1 MSLKKINPI
10 KTKSW
15 IKLKAHF
22 NEIENK
28 EIKDLLSIRSNPS
41 CFSLEWNDFNIDISK
56 NRIDNTTLNL
66 LLDLAKECGLEDA
79 ISKQFKGDIINDTEK
94 RAVLHT
100 AVRTDGNEKI
110 NVDGL
115 DVVPSILETRSK
127 IKSFTNDVMS
137 GNLKGDTGKP
147 FTDVVNIGIG
157 GSDLGPVMVV
167 EALKHYSSRLKP
179 HFVSNVDGD
188 HVLEIIKDL
197 NPETTLFIIV
207 SKTFTTQETISNA
220 NTIRDW
226 LVSKLNV
233 SAVSKHFAAVSTNL
247 TEIKKFGINPKM
259 VFSMNDWVGGRFS
272 LWSSVGL
279 SISLAV
285 GYENFSKLLE
295 YHIGNCLGGCEG
307 HQKEKDYNIYISNI
321 RDFLKGNLSSS
332 INYFKNEMEIASDS
346 LKFEKAQK
354 AKEKIELLENYQ
366 SKSTVVSSKLNN
378 IDVFSI
384 ISDSS
389 HAYVNHL
396 QVAFGRIVRFH
407 NVEIKKKLDETDKE
421 LLLMTLV
428 NLRDKFSSKN
438 NTIIS
443 NIEFD
448 KILNLKFIYP
458 KAGDNK
464 KLLDLS
470 VRNAT
475 QFKIEKLKQ
484 VQIVDPERH
493 TNRILNQMKI
503 DLRLNEIPIHIEC
516 FDNSNI
522 QGSNPVAS
530 CIVFKNSKPSKKDYR
545 HFNIKTVEG
554 PDDYASMEEVVY
566 RRYKRMVDEK
576 SVLPSLIIIDGGK
589 GQLSSSIKALKKLN
603 LENTIAILGI
613 AKRLEEIFYPNDPIP
628 LYLNKKSE
636 TLKVIQQMRNEAHR
650 FAITFHRN
658 KRSKQALTSSFDG
671 IPGIGE
677 KTKTTLLKRFKSL
690 KKIKETSL
698 DLLINEVG
706 ESKAKK
712 IKEFLNSMK

>member
-1 MSLKKINPI
+1 MPSEPGVYQFFNKDDKIIYIGKAKNLKKRVSSYFQKNVGSR
-10 KTKSW
+10 KTKNLVKNIHNIKHIVVSSESDALLLENSLIKKYQPKYNILLRDDKTYPW
-15 IKLKAHF
+15 IVIKKESFPRVLTTRRVEKDGSEYFGPFTNYKTVRTIMDIFSNLYSLRTCHYDLRQK
-22 NEIENK
+22 NIIENK
-28 EIKDLLSIRSNPS
+28 YKV
-41 CFSLEWNDFNIDISK
+41 CLEF
-56 NRIDNTTLNL
+56 
-66 LLDLAKECGLEDA
+66 
-79 ISKQFKGDIINDTEK
+79 
-94 RAVLHT
+94 
-100 AVRTDGNEKI
+100 
-110 NVDGL
+110 
-115 DVVPSILETRSK
+115 
-127 IKSFTNDVMS
+127 
-137 GNLKGDTGKP
+137 
-147 FTDVVNIGIG
+147 
-157 GSDLGPVMVV
+157 
-167 EALKHYSSRLKP
+167 
-179 HFVSNVDGD
+179 
-188 HVLEIIKDL
+188 
-197 NPETTLFIIV
+197 
-207 SKTFTTQETISNA
+207 
-220 NTIRDW
+220 
-226 LVSKLNV
+226 
-233 SAVSKHFAAVSTNL
+233 
-247 TEIKKFGINPKM
+247 
-259 VFSMNDWVGGRFS
+259 
-272 LWSSVGL
+272 
-279 SISLAV
+279 
-285 GYENFSKLLE
+285 
-295 YHIGNCLGGCEG
+295 HIGNCLGGCEG
-307 HQKEKDYNIYISNI
+307 YQKEEDYNLYISNI

-332 INYFKNEMEIASDS
+332 INYFKNEMKTASDS
-346 LKFEKAQK
+346 LHFEKAQT

-366 SKSTVVSSKLNN
+366 AKSTVVSSKLNN

-407 NVEIKKKLDETDKE
+407 NVEIKKKLEETDKK

-438 NTIIS
+438 STVIS

-448 KILNLKFIYP
+448 KVLGLKFIYP

-503 DLRLNEIPIHIEC
+503 DLRLNKIPTHIEC

-566 RRYKRMVDEK
+566 RRYKRMLDEK
-576 SVLPSLIIIDGGK
+576 SILPSLIIIDGGK

-613 AKRLEEIFYPNDPIP
+613 AKRLEEIFYPNDSIP

-658 KRSKQALTSSFDG
+658 KRSKQALISSFDR

-677 KTKTTLLKRFKSL
+677 KTKTALLKRFKSL

-698 DLLINEVG
+698 DLLISEVG

-712 IKEFLNSMK
+712 LKEFLNSMK

>member
-1 MSLKKINPI
+1 MPSEPGVYQFFNKEDKIIYIGKAKNLKKRVASYFQKNVGSR
-10 KTKSW
+10 KTKNLVKN
-15 IKLKAHF
+15 IH
-22 NEIENK
+22 
-28 EIKDLLSIRSNPS
+28 EIKHIVVSTESDA
-41 CFSLEWNDFNIDISK
+41 
-56 NRIDNTTLNL
+56 L
-66 LLDLAKECGLEDA
+66 LLENSLIKKYQPKYNILLRDDKTYPWIVIKKEAFPRVL
-79 ISKQFKGDIINDTEK
+79 TTRRVEK
-94 RAVLHT
+94 DGSEYFGPFT
-100 AVRTDGNEKI
+100 NYKTVRTIMG
-110 NVDGL
+110 
-115 DVVPSILETRSK
+115 
-127 IKSFTNDVMS
+127 
-137 GNLKGDTGKP
+137 
-147 FTDVVNIGIG
+147 
-157 GSDLGPVMVV
+157 
-167 EALKHYSSRLKP
+167 
-179 HFVSNVDGD
+179 
-188 HVLEIIKDL
+188 
-197 NPETTLFIIV
+197 
-207 SKTFTTQETISNA
+207 
-220 NTIRDW
+220 
-226 LVSKLNV
+226 
-233 SAVSKHFAAVSTNL
+233 
-247 TEIKKFGINPKM
+247 
-259 VFSMNDWVGGRFS
+259 VFSTLYS
-272 LWSSVGL
+272 LRTCHYDLKEKNIVEKKYK
-279 SISLAV
+279 V
-285 GYENFSKLLE
+285 CLE

-307 HQKEKDYNIYISNI
+307 HQKEEDYDVYISNI

-332 INYFKNEMEIASDS
+332 LNYFKNEMKTASDC
-346 LKFEKAQK
+346 LQFEKAQS

-407 NVEIKKKLDETDKE
+407 NVEIKKKLEETDRK

-428 NLRDKFSSKN
+428 NLRDKFNSKN
-438 NTIIS
+438 NTVIS
-443 NIEFD
+443 NIKFD
-448 KILNLKFIYP
+448 KILDLKFIFP

-493 TNRILNQMKI
+493 TNRILNQMKT
-503 DLRLNEIPIHIEC
+503 DLRLNKMPVHIEC

-530 CIVFKNSKPSKKDYR
+530 CIVFKNSRPSKKDYR

-566 RRYKRMVDEK
+566 RRYRRMLDEK
-576 SVLPSLIIIDGGK
+576 LSLPSLIIIDGGK

-650 FAITFHRN
+650 FAINFHRN

-677 KTKTTLLKRFKSL
+677 KTKTALLKRFKSL
-690 KKIKETSL
+690 KNIKETSL
-698 DLLINEVG
+698 ELLISEVG

-712 IKEFLNSMK
+712 LKDFLNSMS

>member
-1 MSLKKINPI
+1 MPSEPGVYQFFNKEDKIIYIGKAKNLKKRVASYFQKNVGSR
-10 KTKSW
+10 KTKNLVKN
-15 IKLKAHF
+15 IH
-22 NEIENK
+22 
-28 EIKDLLSIRSNPS
+28 EIKHIVVSTESDA
-41 CFSLEWNDFNIDISK
+41 
-56 NRIDNTTLNL
+56 L
-66 LLDLAKECGLEDA
+66 LLENSLIKKYQPKYNILLRDDKTYPWIVIKKEAFPRVL
-79 ISKQFKGDIINDTEK
+79 TTRRVEK
-94 RAVLHT
+94 DGSEYFGPFT
-100 AVRTDGNEKI
+100 NYKTVRTIMG
-110 NVDGL
+110 
-115 DVVPSILETRSK
+115 
-127 IKSFTNDVMS
+127 
-137 GNLKGDTGKP
+137 
-147 FTDVVNIGIG
+147 
-157 GSDLGPVMVV
+157 
-167 EALKHYSSRLKP
+167 
-179 HFVSNVDGD
+179 
-188 HVLEIIKDL
+188 
-197 NPETTLFIIV
+197 
-207 SKTFTTQETISNA
+207 
-220 NTIRDW
+220 
-226 LVSKLNV
+226 
-233 SAVSKHFAAVSTNL
+233 
-247 TEIKKFGINPKM
+247 
-259 VFSMNDWVGGRFS
+259 VFSTLYS
-272 LWSSVGL
+272 LRTCHYDLKEKNIVEKKYK
-279 SISLAV
+279 V
-285 GYENFSKLLE
+285 CLE

-307 HQKEKDYNIYISNI
+307 HQKEEDYDVYISNI

-332 INYFKNEMEIASDS
+332 LNYFKNEMKTASDC
-346 LKFEKAQK
+346 LQFEKAQS

-407 NVEIKKKLDETDKE
+407 NVEIKKKLEETDKK

-428 NLRDKFSSKN
+428 NLRDKFNSKN
-438 NTIIS
+438 NTVIS
-443 NIEFD
+443 NIKFD
-448 KILNLKFIYP
+448 KILDLKFIFP

-493 TNRILNQMKI
+493 TNRILNQMKT
-503 DLRLNEIPIHIEC
+503 DLRLNKIPVHIEC

-566 RRYKRMVDEK
+566 RRYRRMLNEK
-576 SVLPSLIIIDGGK
+576 LSLPSLIIIDGGK

-650 FAITFHRN
+650 FAINFHRN

-677 KTKTTLLKRFKSL
+677 KTKTALLKRFKSL
-690 KKIKETSL
+690 KNIKETSL
-698 DLLINEVG
+698 ELLISEVG

-712 IKEFLNSMK
+712 LKDFLNSMS

>member
-1 MSLKKINPI
+1 MPSEPGVYQFFNKDDKIIYIGKAKNLKKRVSSYFQKNVGSR
-10 KTKSW
+10 KTKNLVKNIHNIKHIVVSSESDALLLENSLIKKYQPKYNILLRDDKTYPW
-15 IKLKAHF
+15 IVIKKESFPRVLTTRRVEKDGSEYFGPFTNYKTVRTIMDIFSNLYSLRTCHYDLRQK
-22 NEIENK
+22 NIIENK
-28 EIKDLLSIRSNPS
+28 YKV
-41 CFSLEWNDFNIDISK
+41 CLEF
-56 NRIDNTTLNL
+56 
-66 LLDLAKECGLEDA
+66 
-79 ISKQFKGDIINDTEK
+79 
-94 RAVLHT
+94 
-100 AVRTDGNEKI
+100 
-110 NVDGL
+110 
-115 DVVPSILETRSK
+115 
-127 IKSFTNDVMS
+127 
-137 GNLKGDTGKP
+137 
-147 FTDVVNIGIG
+147 
-157 GSDLGPVMVV
+157 
-167 EALKHYSSRLKP
+167 
-179 HFVSNVDGD
+179 
-188 HVLEIIKDL
+188 
-197 NPETTLFIIV
+197 
-207 SKTFTTQETISNA
+207 
-220 NTIRDW
+220 
-226 LVSKLNV
+226 
-233 SAVSKHFAAVSTNL
+233 
-247 TEIKKFGINPKM
+247 
-259 VFSMNDWVGGRFS
+259 
-272 LWSSVGL
+272 
-279 SISLAV
+279 
-285 GYENFSKLLE
+285 
-295 YHIGNCLGGCEG
+295 HIGNCLGGCEG
-307 HQKEKDYNIYISNI
+307 YQKEEDYNLYISNI

-332 INYFKNEMEIASDS
+332 INYFKNEMKTASDS
-346 LKFEKAQK
+346 LHFEKAQT

-366 SKSTVVSSKLNN
+366 AKSTVVSSKLNN

-407 NVEIKKKLDETDKE
+407 NVEIKKKLEETDKK

-438 NTIIS
+438 STVIS

-448 KILNLKFIYP
+448 KVLGLKFIYP

-503 DLRLNEIPIHIEC
+503 DLRLNKIPTHIEC

-566 RRYKRMVDEK
+566 RRYKRMLDEK
-576 SVLPSLIIIDGGK
+576 SILPSLIIIDGGK

-658 KRSKQALTSSFDG
+658 KRSKQALISSFDR

-677 KTKTTLLKRFKSL
+677 KTKTALLKRFKSL

-698 DLLINEVG
+698 DLLISEVG

-712 IKEFLNSMK
+712 LKEFLNSMK

>member
-1 MSLKKINPI
+1 VISPSLKIELSTMPSEPGVYQFFNKEDKIIYIGKAKNLKKRI
-10 KTKSW
+10 ASYFQKNIGSRKTKNLVKNIHE
-15 IKLKAHF
+15 IKHIIVSSESDALLLENSLIKKYQPKYNILLRDDKTYPCIVIKKESFPRVLTTRRVEKDGSEYFGPFTNYKTVRTIMDVFSNLYSLRTCHYDLRQK
-22 NEIENK
+22 NIIENK
-28 EIKDLLSIRSNPS
+28 YKV
-41 CFSLEWNDFNIDISK
+41 C
-56 NRIDNTTLNL
+56 
-66 LLDLAKECGLEDA
+66 
-79 ISKQFKGDIINDTEK
+79 
-94 RAVLHT
+94 
-100 AVRTDGNEKI
+100 
-110 NVDGL
+110 
-115 DVVPSILETRSK
+115 
-127 IKSFTNDVMS
+127 
-137 GNLKGDTGKP
+137 
-147 FTDVVNIGIG
+147 
-157 GSDLGPVMVV
+157 
-167 EALKHYSSRLKP
+167 
-179 HFVSNVDGD
+179 
-188 HVLEIIKDL
+188 
-197 NPETTLFIIV
+197 
-207 SKTFTTQETISNA
+207 
-220 NTIRDW
+220 
-226 LVSKLNV
+226 
-233 SAVSKHFAAVSTNL
+233 
-247 TEIKKFGINPKM
+247 
-259 VFSMNDWVGGRFS
+259 
-272 LWSSVGL
+272 
-279 SISLAV
+279 
-285 GYENFSKLLE
+285 LE

-307 HQKEKDYNIYISNI
+307 HQKEVDYNIYISNI

-332 INYFKNEMEIASDS
+332 INYFKNEMKTASGS
-346 LKFEKAQK
+346 LRFEKAQK

-366 SKSTVVSSKLNN
+366 AKSTVVNSKLNN

-407 NVEIKKKLDETDKE
+407 NVEIKKKLEETDKE

-428 NLRDKFSSKN
+428 NLREKFSSKN
-438 NTIIS
+438 NTVIS
-443 NIEFD
+443 NIKFE
-448 KILNLKFIYP
+448 KILDLKFISP

-503 DLRLNEIPIHIEC
+503 DLRLNEIPKHIEC

-554 PDDYASMEEVVY
+554 PDDYASMEEVVF
-566 RRYKRMVDEK
+566 RRYKRMLDEK

-589 GQLSSSIKALKKLN
+589 GQLSSSIKALKKLK

-677 KTKTTLLKRFKSL
+677 KTKIALLKRFKSL

-698 DLLINEVG
+698 ELLISEVG

-712 IKEFLNSMK
+712 LKEFLNSMK

>member
-1 MSLKKINPI
+1 MPSEPGVYQFFNKEDKIIYIGKAKNLKKRIASYFQKNI
-10 KTKSW
+10 GSRKTKNLVKNIHEIKHIVVSTESDALLLENSLIKKYQPKYNILLRDDKTYPW
-15 IKLKAHF
+15 IVIKKESFPRVLTTRRVEKDGSEYFGPFTNYKTVRTIMDIFSNLYSLRTCHYDLRQK
-22 NEIENK
+22 NIIENK
-28 EIKDLLSIRSNPS
+28 YKV
-41 CFSLEWNDFNIDISK
+41 C
-56 NRIDNTTLNL
+56 
-66 LLDLAKECGLEDA
+66 
-79 ISKQFKGDIINDTEK
+79 
-94 RAVLHT
+94 
-100 AVRTDGNEKI
+100 
-110 NVDGL
+110 
-115 DVVPSILETRSK
+115 
-127 IKSFTNDVMS
+127 
-137 GNLKGDTGKP
+137 
-147 FTDVVNIGIG
+147 
-157 GSDLGPVMVV
+157 
-167 EALKHYSSRLKP
+167 
-179 HFVSNVDGD
+179 
-188 HVLEIIKDL
+188 
-197 NPETTLFIIV
+197 
-207 SKTFTTQETISNA
+207 
-220 NTIRDW
+220 
-226 LVSKLNV
+226 
-233 SAVSKHFAAVSTNL
+233 
-247 TEIKKFGINPKM
+247 
-259 VFSMNDWVGGRFS
+259 
-272 LWSSVGL
+272 
-279 SISLAV
+279 
-285 GYENFSKLLE
+285 LE

-307 HQKEKDYNIYISNI
+307 HQKEVDYNIYISNI

-332 INYFKNEMEIASDS
+332 INYFKNEMKTASGS
-346 LKFEKAQK
+346 LHFEKAQK

-366 SKSTVVSSKLNN
+366 AKSTVVNSKLNN

-407 NVEIKKKLDETDKE
+407 NVEIKKKLEETDKE

-428 NLRDKFSSKN
+428 NLREKFSSKN
-438 NTIIS
+438 NTVIS
-443 NIEFD
+443 NIKFD
-448 KILNLKFIYP
+448 KILDLKFISP

-503 DLRLNEIPIHIEC
+503 DLRLNEMPKHIEC

-554 PDDYASMEEVVY
+554 PDDYASMEEVVF
-566 RRYKRMVDEK
+566 RRYKRMLDEK

-589 GQLSSSIKALKKLN
+589 GQLSSSIKALKKLK

-613 AKRLEEIFYPNDPIP
+613 AKRLEEIFYPNDSIP

-677 KTKTTLLKRFKSL
+677 KTKIALLKRFKSL

-698 DLLINEVG
+698 ELLISEVG

-712 IKEFLNSMK
+712 LKEFLNSMK

>member
-1 MSLKKINPI
+1 MISPSLKIELSTMPSEPGVYQFFNKEDKIIYIGKAKNLKKRI
-10 KTKSW
+10 ASYFQKNIGSRKTKNLVKNIHEIKHIIVSSESDALLLENSLIKKYQPKYNILLRDDKTYPW
-15 IKLKAHF
+15 IVIKKESFPRVLTTRRVEKDGSEYFGPFTNYKTVRTIMDIFSNLYSLRTCHYDLRQK
-22 NEIENK
+22 NIIENK
-28 EIKDLLSIRSNPS
+28 YKV
-41 CFSLEWNDFNIDISK
+41 C
-56 NRIDNTTLNL
+56 
-66 LLDLAKECGLEDA
+66 
-79 ISKQFKGDIINDTEK
+79 
-94 RAVLHT
+94 
-100 AVRTDGNEKI
+100 
-110 NVDGL
+110 
-115 DVVPSILETRSK
+115 
-127 IKSFTNDVMS
+127 
-137 GNLKGDTGKP
+137 
-147 FTDVVNIGIG
+147 
-157 GSDLGPVMVV
+157 
-167 EALKHYSSRLKP
+167 
-179 HFVSNVDGD
+179 
-188 HVLEIIKDL
+188 
-197 NPETTLFIIV
+197 
-207 SKTFTTQETISNA
+207 
-220 NTIRDW
+220 
-226 LVSKLNV
+226 
-233 SAVSKHFAAVSTNL
+233 
-247 TEIKKFGINPKM
+247 
-259 VFSMNDWVGGRFS
+259 
-272 LWSSVGL
+272 
-279 SISLAV
+279 
-285 GYENFSKLLE
+285 LE

-307 HQKEKDYNIYISNI
+307 HQKEVDYNIYISNI

-332 INYFKNEMEIASDS
+332 INYFKNEMKTASGS
-346 LKFEKAQK
+346 LHFEKAQK
-354 AKEKIELLENYQ
+354 AKDKIELLENYQ
-366 SKSTVVSSKLNN
+366 AKSTVVNSKLNN

-407 NVEIKKKLDETDKE
+407 NVEIKKKLEETDKE

-428 NLRDKFSSKN
+428 NLREKFSSKN
-438 NTIIS
+438 NTVIS
-443 NIEFD
+443 NIKFD
-448 KILNLKFIYP
+448 KILDLKFISP

-503 DLRLNEIPIHIEC
+503 DLRLNEMPKHIEC

-554 PDDYASMEEVVY
+554 PDDYASMEEVVF
-566 RRYKRMVDEK
+566 RRYKRMLDEK

-589 GQLSSSIKALKKLN
+589 GQLSSSIKALKKLK

-613 AKRLEEIFYPNDPIP
+613 AKRLEEIFYPNDSIP

-677 KTKTTLLKRFKSL
+677 KTKIALLKRFKSL

-698 DLLINEVG
+698 ELLISEVG

-712 IKEFLNSMK
+712 LKEFLNSMK

>member
-1 MSLKKINPI
+1 MPSEPGVYQFFNKEDKIIYIGKAKNLKKRVSSYFQKNVGSR
-10 KTKSW
+10 KTKNLVKN
-15 IKLKAHF
+15 IH
-22 NEIENK
+22 
-28 EIKDLLSIRSNPS
+28 EIKHIVVSTESDA
-41 CFSLEWNDFNIDISK
+41 
-56 NRIDNTTLNL
+56 L
-66 LLDLAKECGLEDA
+66 LLENSLIKKYQPKYNILLRDDKTYPWIVIKKEAFPRVL
-79 ISKQFKGDIINDTEK
+79 TTRRVEK
-94 RAVLHT
+94 DGSEYFGPFT
-100 AVRTDGNEKI
+100 NYKTVRTIMG
-110 NVDGL
+110 
-115 DVVPSILETRSK
+115 
-127 IKSFTNDVMS
+127 
-137 GNLKGDTGKP
+137 
-147 FTDVVNIGIG
+147 
-157 GSDLGPVMVV
+157 
-167 EALKHYSSRLKP
+167 
-179 HFVSNVDGD
+179 
-188 HVLEIIKDL
+188 
-197 NPETTLFIIV
+197 
-207 SKTFTTQETISNA
+207 
-220 NTIRDW
+220 
-226 LVSKLNV
+226 
-233 SAVSKHFAAVSTNL
+233 
-247 TEIKKFGINPKM
+247 
-259 VFSMNDWVGGRFS
+259 VFSTLYS
-272 LWSSVGL
+272 LRTCHYDLKEKNIVEKKYK
-279 SISLAV
+279 V
-285 GYENFSKLLE
+285 CLE

-307 HQKEKDYNIYISNI
+307 HQKEEDYDVYISNI

-332 INYFKNEMEIASDS
+332 LNYFKNEMKTASDC
-346 LKFEKAQK
+346 LQFEKAQS

-407 NVEIKKKLDETDKE
+407 NVEIKKKLEETDKK

-428 NLRDKFSSKN
+428 NLRDKFNSKN
-438 NTIIS
+438 NTVIS
-443 NIEFD
+443 NIKFD
-448 KILNLKFIYP
+448 KILDLKFIYP

-493 TNRILNQMKI
+493 ANRILNQMKT
-503 DLRLNEIPIHIEC
+503 DLRLNKMPVHIEC

-566 RRYKRMVDEK
+566 RRYRRMLDEK
-576 SVLPSLIIIDGGK
+576 LSLPSLIIIDGGK

-650 FAITFHRN
+650 FAINFHRN
-658 KRSKQALTSSFDG
+658 KRSKQALTSSFDR

-677 KTKTTLLKRFKSL
+677 KTKTALLKRFKSL
-690 KKIKETSL
+690 KNIKETSL
-698 DLLINEVG
+698 ELLISEVG

-712 IKEFLNSMK
+712 LKDFLNSMS

>member
-1 MSLKKINPI
+1 MPSEPGVYQFFNKEDKIIYIGKAKNLKKRIASYFQKNI
-10 KTKSW
+10 GSRKTKNLVKNIHEIKHIVVSTESDALLLENSLIKKYQPKYNILLRDDKTYPW
-15 IKLKAHF
+15 IVIKKEAFPRVLTTRRVEKDGSEYFGPFTNYKTVRTIMDIFSNLYSLRTCHYDLRQK
-22 NEIENK
+22 NIIENK
-28 EIKDLLSIRSNPS
+28 YKV
-41 CFSLEWNDFNIDISK
+41 C
-56 NRIDNTTLNL
+56 
-66 LLDLAKECGLEDA
+66 
-79 ISKQFKGDIINDTEK
+79 
-94 RAVLHT
+94 
-100 AVRTDGNEKI
+100 
-110 NVDGL
+110 
-115 DVVPSILETRSK
+115 
-127 IKSFTNDVMS
+127 
-137 GNLKGDTGKP
+137 
-147 FTDVVNIGIG
+147 
-157 GSDLGPVMVV
+157 
-167 EALKHYSSRLKP
+167 
-179 HFVSNVDGD
+179 
-188 HVLEIIKDL
+188 
-197 NPETTLFIIV
+197 
-207 SKTFTTQETISNA
+207 
-220 NTIRDW
+220 
-226 LVSKLNV
+226 
-233 SAVSKHFAAVSTNL
+233 
-247 TEIKKFGINPKM
+247 
-259 VFSMNDWVGGRFS
+259 
-272 LWSSVGL
+272 
-279 SISLAV
+279 
-285 GYENFSKLLE
+285 LE

-307 HQKEKDYNIYISNI
+307 HQKEVDYNIYISNI

-332 INYFKNEMEIASDS
+332 INYFKNEMKTASGS
-346 LKFEKAQK
+346 LHFEKAQK

-366 SKSTVVSSKLNN
+366 AKSTVVNSKLNN

-407 NVEIKKKLDETDKE
+407 NVEIKKKLEETDKE

-428 NLRDKFSSKN
+428 NLREKFSSKN
-438 NTIIS
+438 NTVIS
-443 NIEFD
+443 NIKFD
-448 KILNLKFIYP
+448 KILDLKFISP

-503 DLRLNEIPIHIEC
+503 DLRLNEIPKHIEC

-554 PDDYASMEEVVY
+554 PDDYASMEEVVF
-566 RRYKRMVDEK
+566 RRYKRMLDEK

-589 GQLSSSIKALKKLN
+589 GQLSSSIKALKKLK

-677 KTKTTLLKRFKSL
+677 KTKIALLKRFKSL

-698 DLLINEVG
+698 ELLISEVG

-712 IKEFLNSMK
+712 LKEFLNSMK

>member
-1 MSLKKINPI
+1 MPSEPGVYQFFNKEDKIIYIGKAKNLKKRVASYFQKNVGSR
-10 KTKSW
+10 KTKNLVKNIHEIKHIVVSTESDALLLENSLIKKYQPKYNILLRDDKTYPW
-15 IKLKAHF
+15 IVIKKESFPRVLTTRRVEKDGSEYFGPFTNYKTVRTIMDVFSNLYSLRTCHYDLRQK
-22 NEIENK
+22 NIIENK
-28 EIKDLLSIRSNPS
+28 YKV
-41 CFSLEWNDFNIDISK
+41 C
-56 NRIDNTTLNL
+56 
-66 LLDLAKECGLEDA
+66 
-79 ISKQFKGDIINDTEK
+79 
-94 RAVLHT
+94 
-100 AVRTDGNEKI
+100 
-110 NVDGL
+110 
-115 DVVPSILETRSK
+115 
-127 IKSFTNDVMS
+127 
-137 GNLKGDTGKP
+137 
-147 FTDVVNIGIG
+147 
-157 GSDLGPVMVV
+157 
-167 EALKHYSSRLKP
+167 
-179 HFVSNVDGD
+179 
-188 HVLEIIKDL
+188 
-197 NPETTLFIIV
+197 
-207 SKTFTTQETISNA
+207 
-220 NTIRDW
+220 
-226 LVSKLNV
+226 
-233 SAVSKHFAAVSTNL
+233 
-247 TEIKKFGINPKM
+247 
-259 VFSMNDWVGGRFS
+259 
-272 LWSSVGL
+272 
-279 SISLAV
+279 
-285 GYENFSKLLE
+285 LE

-307 HQKEKDYNIYISNI
+307 HQKEVDYNIYISNI

-332 INYFKNEMEIASDS
+332 INYFKNEMKTASGS
-346 LKFEKAQK
+346 LHFEKAQK

-366 SKSTVVSSKLNN
+366 AKSTVVNSKLNN

-407 NVEIKKKLDETDKE
+407 NVEIKKKLEETDKE

-428 NLRDKFSSKN
+428 NLREKFSSKN
-438 NTIIS
+438 NTVIS
-443 NIEFD
+443 NIKFD
-448 KILNLKFIYP
+448 KILDLKFISP

-503 DLRLNEIPIHIEC
+503 DLRLNEIPKHIEC

-554 PDDYASMEEVVY
+554 PDDYASMEEVVF
-566 RRYKRMVDEK
+566 RRYKRMLDEK

-589 GQLSSSIKALKKLN
+589 GQLSSSIKALKKLK

-677 KTKTTLLKRFKSL
+677 KTKIALLKRFKSL

-698 DLLINEVG
+698 ELLISEVG

-712 IKEFLNSMK
+712 LKEFLNSMK

>member
-1 MSLKKINPI
+1 MPSEPGVYQFFNKEDKIIYIGKAKNLKKRVASYFQKNIGSR
-10 KTKSW
+10 KTKNLVKNIHEIKHIIVSSESDALLLENSLIKKYQPKYNILLRDDKTYPW
-15 IKLKAHF
+15 IVIKKESFPRVLTTRRVEKDGSEYFGPFTNYKTVRTIMDVFSNLYSLRTCHYDLRQK
-22 NEIENK
+22 NIIENK
-28 EIKDLLSIRSNPS
+28 YKV
-41 CFSLEWNDFNIDISK
+41 C
-56 NRIDNTTLNL
+56 
-66 LLDLAKECGLEDA
+66 
-79 ISKQFKGDIINDTEK
+79 
-94 RAVLHT
+94 
-100 AVRTDGNEKI
+100 
-110 NVDGL
+110 
-115 DVVPSILETRSK
+115 
-127 IKSFTNDVMS
+127 
-137 GNLKGDTGKP
+137 
-147 FTDVVNIGIG
+147 
-157 GSDLGPVMVV
+157 
-167 EALKHYSSRLKP
+167 
-179 HFVSNVDGD
+179 
-188 HVLEIIKDL
+188 
-197 NPETTLFIIV
+197 
-207 SKTFTTQETISNA
+207 
-220 NTIRDW
+220 
-226 LVSKLNV
+226 
-233 SAVSKHFAAVSTNL
+233 
-247 TEIKKFGINPKM
+247 
-259 VFSMNDWVGGRFS
+259 
-272 LWSSVGL
+272 
-279 SISLAV
+279 
-285 GYENFSKLLE
+285 LE

-307 HQKEKDYNIYISNI
+307 HQKEVDYNIYISNI

-332 INYFKNEMEIASDS
+332 INYFKNEMKTASGS
-346 LKFEKAQK
+346 LHFEKAQK

-366 SKSTVVSSKLNN
+366 AKSTVVNSKLNN

-407 NVEIKKKLDETDKE
+407 NVEIKKKLEETDKE

-428 NLRDKFSSKN
+428 NLREKFSSKN
-438 NTIIS
+438 NTVIS
-443 NIEFD
+443 NIKFE
-448 KILNLKFIYP
+448 KILDLKFISP

-503 DLRLNEIPIHIEC
+503 DLRLNEIPKHIEC

-554 PDDYASMEEVVY
+554 PDDYASMEEVVF
-566 RRYKRMVDEK
+566 RRYKRMLDEK

-589 GQLSSSIKALKKLN
+589 GQLSSSIKALKKLK

-677 KTKTTLLKRFKSL
+677 KTKIALLKRFKSL

-698 DLLINEVG
+698 ELLISEVG

-712 IKEFLNSMK
+712 LKEFLNSMK

>member
-1 MSLKKINPI
+1 MPSEPGVYQFFNKEDKIIYIGKAKNLKKRIASYFQKNI
-10 KTKSW
+10 GSRKTKNLVKN
-15 IKLKAHF
+15 IH
-22 NEIENK
+22 
-28 EIKDLLSIRSNPS
+28 EIKHIVVSTESDA
-41 CFSLEWNDFNIDISK
+41 
-56 NRIDNTTLNL
+56 L
-66 LLDLAKECGLEDA
+66 LLENSLIKKYQPKYNILLRDDKTYPWIVIKKEAFPRVL
-79 ISKQFKGDIINDTEK
+79 TTRRVEK
-94 RAVLHT
+94 DGSEYFGPFT
-100 AVRTDGNEKI
+100 NYKTVRTIMG
-110 NVDGL
+110 
-115 DVVPSILETRSK
+115 
-127 IKSFTNDVMS
+127 
-137 GNLKGDTGKP
+137 
-147 FTDVVNIGIG
+147 
-157 GSDLGPVMVV
+157 
-167 EALKHYSSRLKP
+167 
-179 HFVSNVDGD
+179 
-188 HVLEIIKDL
+188 
-197 NPETTLFIIV
+197 
-207 SKTFTTQETISNA
+207 
-220 NTIRDW
+220 
-226 LVSKLNV
+226 
-233 SAVSKHFAAVSTNL
+233 
-247 TEIKKFGINPKM
+247 
-259 VFSMNDWVGGRFS
+259 VFSTLYS
-272 LWSSVGL
+272 LRTCHYDLKEKNIVEKKYK
-279 SISLAV
+279 V
-285 GYENFSKLLE
+285 CLE

-307 HQKEKDYNIYISNI
+307 HQKEEDYDVYISNI

-332 INYFKNEMEIASDS
+332 LNYFKNEMKTASDC
-346 LKFEKAQK
+346 LQFEKAQS

-407 NVEIKKKLDETDKE
+407 NVEIKKKLEETDKK

-428 NLRDKFSSKN
+428 NLRDKFNSKN
-438 NTIIS
+438 NTVIS
-443 NIEFD
+443 NIKFD
-448 KILNLKFIYP
+448 KILDLKFIFP
-458 KAGDNK
+458 KTGDNK

-493 TNRILNQMKI
+493 TNRILNQMKT
-503 DLRLNEIPIHIEC
+503 DLRLNKMPVHIEC

-566 RRYKRMVDEK
+566 RRYRRMLDEK
-576 SVLPSLIIIDGGK
+576 LSLPSLIIIDGGK

-650 FAITFHRN
+650 FAINFHRN
-658 KRSKQALTSSFDG
+658 KRSKQALTSSFDR

-677 KTKTTLLKRFKSL
+677 KTKTALLKRFKSL
-690 KKIKETSL
+690 KNIKETSL
-698 DLLINEVG
+698 ELLISEVG

-712 IKEFLNSMK
+712 LKDFLNSMS

>member
-1 MSLKKINPI
+1 VISPSLKIELSTMPSEPGVYQFFNKEDKIIYIGKAKNLKKRVSSYFQKNVGSR
-10 KTKSW
+10 KTKNLVKN
-15 IKLKAHF
+15 IH
-22 NEIENK
+22 
-28 EIKDLLSIRSNPS
+28 EIKHIVVSSESDA
-41 CFSLEWNDFNIDISK
+41 
-56 NRIDNTTLNL
+56 L
-66 LLDLAKECGLEDA
+66 LLENSLIKKYQPKYNILLRDDKTYPWIVIKKESFPRVL
-79 ISKQFKGDIINDTEK
+79 TTRRVEK
-94 RAVLHT
+94 DGSEYFGPFT
-100 AVRTDGNEKI
+100 NYKTVRTIMDIFSNLYSLRTCHYDLRQK
-110 NVDGL
+110 N
-115 DVVPSILETRSK
+115 ILESK
-127 IKSFTNDVMS
+127 YKVC
-137 GNLKGDTGKP
+137 
-147 FTDVVNIGIG
+147 
-157 GSDLGPVMVV
+157 
-167 EALKHYSSRLKP
+167 
-179 HFVSNVDGD
+179 
-188 HVLEIIKDL
+188 
-197 NPETTLFIIV
+197 
-207 SKTFTTQETISNA
+207 
-220 NTIRDW
+220 
-226 LVSKLNV
+226 
-233 SAVSKHFAAVSTNL
+233 
-247 TEIKKFGINPKM
+247 
-259 VFSMNDWVGGRFS
+259 
-272 LWSSVGL
+272 
-279 SISLAV
+279 
-285 GYENFSKLLE
+285 LE

-307 HQKEKDYNIYISNI
+307 HQEEEDYNIYISNI

-332 INYFKNEMEIASDS
+332 INYFKNEMKVASD
-346 LKFEKAQK
+346 LLRFEKAQA
-354 AKEKIELLENYQ
+354 AKEKIDLLENYQ

-407 NVEIKKKLDETDKE
+407 NLEIKKKLDESDKE

-428 NLRDKFSSKN
+428 NLRGKFSSKN
-438 NTIIS
+438 NTVIS
-443 NIEFD
+443 NVKFD
-448 KILNLKFIYP
+448 KILDLNFIFP
-458 KAGDNK
+458 KSGDNK

-503 DLRLNEIPIHIEC
+503 DLRLNEIPVNIEC

-566 RRYKRMVDEK
+566 RRYKRMLEEK

-650 FAITFHRN
+650 FAINFHRN
-658 KRSKQALTSSFDG
+658 KRSKQALTSSFDE

-677 KTKTTLLKRFKSL
+677 KTKTALLKRFKSL

-698 DLLINEVG
+698 ELLISEVG
-706 ESKAKK
+706 KSKAKK
-712 IKEFLNSMK
+712 LKEFLNSMN

>member
-1 MSLKKINPI
+1 VISPSLKIELSTMPSEPGVYQFFNKEDKIIYIGKAKNLKKRI
-10 KTKSW
+10 ASYFQKNIGSRKTKNLVKNIHEIKHIVVSSESDALLLENSLIKKYQPKYNILLRDDKTYPW
-15 IKLKAHF
+15 IVIKKESFPRVLTTRRVEKDGSEYFGPFTNYKTVRTIMDIFSNLYSLRTCHYDLRQK
-22 NEIENK
+22 NIIENK
-28 EIKDLLSIRSNPS
+28 YKV
-41 CFSLEWNDFNIDISK
+41 C
-56 NRIDNTTLNL
+56 
-66 LLDLAKECGLEDA
+66 
-79 ISKQFKGDIINDTEK
+79 
-94 RAVLHT
+94 
-100 AVRTDGNEKI
+100 
-110 NVDGL
+110 
-115 DVVPSILETRSK
+115 
-127 IKSFTNDVMS
+127 
-137 GNLKGDTGKP
+137 
-147 FTDVVNIGIG
+147 
-157 GSDLGPVMVV
+157 
-167 EALKHYSSRLKP
+167 
-179 HFVSNVDGD
+179 
-188 HVLEIIKDL
+188 
-197 NPETTLFIIV
+197 
-207 SKTFTTQETISNA
+207 
-220 NTIRDW
+220 
-226 LVSKLNV
+226 
-233 SAVSKHFAAVSTNL
+233 
-247 TEIKKFGINPKM
+247 
-259 VFSMNDWVGGRFS
+259 
-272 LWSSVGL
+272 
-279 SISLAV
+279 
-285 GYENFSKLLE
+285 LE

-307 HQKEKDYNIYISNI
+307 HQKEVDYNIYISNI

-332 INYFKNEMEIASDS
+332 INYFKNEMKTASGS
-346 LKFEKAQK
+346 LQFEKAQK

-366 SKSTVVSSKLNN
+366 AKSTVVNSKLNN

-407 NVEIKKKLDETDKE
+407 NVEIKKKLEETDKE

-428 NLRDKFSSKN
+428 NLREKFSSKN
-438 NTIIS
+438 NTVIS
-443 NIEFD
+443 NIKFD
-448 KILNLKFIYP
+448 KILDLKFISP

-503 DLRLNEIPIHIEC
+503 DLRLNEIPKHIEC

-554 PDDYASMEEVVY
+554 PDDYASMEEVVF
-566 RRYKRMVDEK
+566 RRYKRMLDEK

-589 GQLSSSIKALKKLN
+589 GQLSSSIKALKKLK

-677 KTKTTLLKRFKSL
+677 KTKIALLKRFKSL

-698 DLLINEVG
+698 ELLISEVG

-712 IKEFLNSMK
+712 LKEFLNSMK

>member
-1 MSLKKINPI
+1 MPSEPGVYQFFNKEDKIIYIGKAKNLKKRIASYFQKNI
-10 KTKSW
+10 GSRKTKNLVKNIHEIKHIIVSSESDALLLENSLIKKYQPKYNILLRDDKTYPW
-15 IKLKAHF
+15 IVIKKESFPRVLTTRRVEKDGSEYFGPFTNYKTVRTIMDIFSNLYSLRTCHYDLRQK
-22 NEIENK
+22 NIIENK
-28 EIKDLLSIRSNPS
+28 YKV
-41 CFSLEWNDFNIDISK
+41 CLEF
-56 NRIDNTTLNL
+56 
-66 LLDLAKECGLEDA
+66 
-79 ISKQFKGDIINDTEK
+79 
-94 RAVLHT
+94 
-100 AVRTDGNEKI
+100 
-110 NVDGL
+110 
-115 DVVPSILETRSK
+115 
-127 IKSFTNDVMS
+127 
-137 GNLKGDTGKP
+137 
-147 FTDVVNIGIG
+147 
-157 GSDLGPVMVV
+157 
-167 EALKHYSSRLKP
+167 
-179 HFVSNVDGD
+179 
-188 HVLEIIKDL
+188 
-197 NPETTLFIIV
+197 
-207 SKTFTTQETISNA
+207 
-220 NTIRDW
+220 
-226 LVSKLNV
+226 
-233 SAVSKHFAAVSTNL
+233 
-247 TEIKKFGINPKM
+247 
-259 VFSMNDWVGGRFS
+259 
-272 LWSSVGL
+272 
-279 SISLAV
+279 
-285 GYENFSKLLE
+285 
-295 YHIGNCLGGCEG
+295 HIGNCLGGCEG
-307 HQKEKDYNIYISNI
+307 YQKEEDYNLYISNI
-321 RDFLKGNLSSS
+321 RDFLKGNLWSS
-332 INYFKNEMEIASDS
+332 INYFKNEMKTASDS
-346 LKFEKAQK
+346 LHFEKAQT

-366 SKSTVVSSKLNN
+366 AKSTVVSSKLNN

-407 NVEIKKKLDETDKE
+407 NVEIKKKLEETDKE

-428 NLRDKFSSKN
+428 NLREKFSSKN
-438 NTIIS
+438 NTVIS
-443 NIEFD
+443 NIKFD
-448 KILNLKFIYP
+448 KILDLKFISP

-503 DLRLNEIPIHIEC
+503 DLRLNEMPKHIEC

-554 PDDYASMEEVVY
+554 PDDYASMEEVVF
-566 RRYKRMVDEK
+566 RRYKRMLDEK

-589 GQLSSSIKALKKLN
+589 GQLSSSIKALKKLK

-613 AKRLEEIFYPNDPIP
+613 AKRLEEIFYPNDSIP

-677 KTKTTLLKRFKSL
+677 KTKIALLKRFKSL

-698 DLLINEVG
+698 KLLISEVG

-712 IKEFLNSMK
+712 LKEFLNSMK